1 MSWKLTMN
9 DITEYKA
16 AFSLFDKD
24 KSGKISIEDCKSLI
38 RSLGQI
44 FSDQKLNEIL
54 EGFRKKNGVELYEFL
69 DLMAKNRILN
79 RDKNYLLSAF
89 KYFDKD
95 NSGKINFEEFSHAL
109 STLQECLTKEEIKNL
124 EKYCTINNGYFD
136 YAELLNEIID
146 KK

>member
-1 MSWKLTMN
+1 
-9 DITEYKA
+9 
-16 AFSLFDKD
+16 
-24 KSGKISIEDCKSLI
+24 
-38 RSLGQI
+38 
-44 FSDQKLNEIL
+44 
-54 EGFRKKNGVELYEFL
+54 
-69 DLMAKNRILN
+69 MAKNRILN

-95 NSGKINFEEFSHAL
+95 NSGKIYFEEFSHAF